1 MIKTIAVI
9 AGILITGLSYSQER
23 VPIPPVTP
31 HASAEVI
38 ELLEYL
44 YSISGNKTLTGQH
57 DQPIFGSA
65 YYQLVYETTG
75 NHPAVKGM
83 DFGFSERN
91 TLDGINYRQRI
102 VDEAIAYHNEGAI
115 ITLMWHAVPPTHE
128 EPVVFKKH
136 IQGDLTDKEWNE
148 LLTPDSELNR
158 RWQTQVDVIAFF
170 LKQLR
175 DAKVPVLWRPYHEM
189 NGDWFWWGK
198 KTGENGF
205 KKLYQMLFDRLVN
218 YHKIN
223 NLIWVFNG
231 NEIRGDYVDP
241 YEYYYPGHEYVD
253 ILATDVYSGVN
264 LQKDYNDLQKLGEG
278 RLIALGEVGKM
289 PTPEILIQQPNWV
302 WFMTWVDQVFDAN
315 SREELRAIYNANN
328 TLTRE
333 EVNTADQNQ

>member
-1 MIKTIAVI
+1 M
-9 AGILITGLSYSQER
+9 
-23 VPIPPVTP
+23 
-31 HASAEVI
+31 
-38 ELLEYL
+38 
-44 YSISGNKTLTGQH
+44 
-57 DQPIFGSA
+57 
-65 YYQLVYETTG
+65 
-75 NHPAVKGM
+75 
-83 DFGFSERN
+83 
-91 TLDGINYRQRI
+91 
-102 VDEAIAYHNEGAI
+102 
-115 ITLMWHAVPPTHE
+115 PPTHE